1 MLEIKHLQASYEG
14 VDILKDLSLEIA
26 PGEIHIIMGP
36 NGAGKSTLTKVLSGE
51 SSVQVVS
58 GKITFYGE
66 DISEADPEERA
77 RKGIFVGFQ
86 QPPEIPGV
94 ANEFFLRE
102 AYNAC
107 AEARG
112 RSKLDADEFKRFLA
126 ETCARYEFIPDGS
139 LMQRSVNEGF
149 SGGERKKNEI
159 LQMLVLEPRLAILD
173 EPDSG
178 LDIDAL
184 QFICNAVKK
193 YMGIHA
199 ASSLCVITHNPKI
212 VSLLNPT
219 YVHLL
224 GRGKVVYSGD
234 ARMVH
239 QLEQRGYDAIFD
251 EKEMLRLEEGTL
263 A

>member
-94 ANEFFLRE
+94 ANEFF
-102 AYNAC
+102 
-107 AEARG
+107 
-112 RSKLDADEFKRFLA
+112 
-126 ETCARYEFIPDGS
+126 
-139 LMQRSVNEGF
+139 
-149 SGGERKKNEI
+149 
-159 LQMLVLEPRLAILD
+159 
-173 EPDSG
+173 
-178 LDIDAL
+178 
-184 QFICNAVKK
+184 
-193 YMGIHA
+193 
-199 ASSLCVITHNPKI
+199 
-212 VSLLNPT
+212 
-219 YVHLL
+219 
-224 GRGKVVYSGD
+224 
-234 ARMVH
+234 
-239 QLEQRGYDAIFD
+239 
-251 EKEMLRLEEGTL
+251 
-263 A
+263 